1 MYCSNKKSCHFG
13 FSDDV
18 RSLFHLTVMGCHSLH
33 LTVPQP
39 TESTAHSPDSSGD
52 K

>member
-18 RSLFHLTVMGCHSLH
+18 GSLFHLTAVGLSL
-33 LTVPQP
+33 P
-39 TESTAHSPDSSGD
+39 S
-52 K
+52 